1 MPSIY
6 QWSEV
11 ELLLFCL
18 TFIRIT
24 ALTTSFP
31 IFGIQNIPNST
42 KVLLSLVI
50 AIVLFPTIKV
60 QQNQFVNDF
69 SSYGFGTGFLWL
81 AFRESII
88 GILLGSIAR
97 LYFMSIN
104 VAGQITSTSLGLST
118 AQIFNP
124 MMGSQS
130 NVVEQLQFTLA
141 MMLFLSF
148 NGHHFLLIAMN
159 ESFKLVPMSF
169 DMIKW
174 EGVKS
179 AAIMGTEILTLGLK
193 LCIPI
198 VVALFISQVS
208 MGIIGRVV
216 PQINVLV
223 TSLHLT
229 IVIGLFVIFMTLP
242 FFLEGVHEVE
252 REMGLTLFKIM
263 KEL

>member
-11 ELLLFCL
+11 EILLFCL
-18 TFIRIT
+18 AFIRIT
-24 ALTTSFP
+24 ALITSFP
-31 IFGIQNIPNST
+31 IFGVQTIPNST
-42 KVLLSLVI
+42 KVLLALVI
-50 AIVLFPTIKV
+50 GIVLFPSVKIHQPHFTKEFIGT
-60 QQNQFVNDF
+60 
-69 SSYGFGTGFLWL
+69 GFGTGFLWL
-81 AFRESII
+81 AFREALVGLII
-88 GILLGSIAR
+88 GTVAR

-104 VAGQITSTSLGLST
+104 IAGQIMSTSLGLST

-130 NVVEQLQFTLA
+130 NAIEQFQFTLA

-159 ESFKLVPMSF
+159 ESFKIIPMSF

-179 AAIMGTEILTLGLK
+179 AAIMGSEILSLGLR
-193 LCIPI
+193 LCVPI
-198 VVALFISQVS
+198 VVALFLSQVS
-208 MGIIGRVV
+208 MGVIGRVV

-242 FFLEGVHEVE
+242 FFLEGVHEVQN
-252 REMGLTLFKIM
+252 EMGMTLFKIM